1 MNILVVAGAAPE
13 TWPEINSSVFDYF
26 VGVDRGGLF
35 LLQRGYPLNLAVG
48 DFDSL
53 SPKEKRAV
61 IQQAGEVLEAQPEKD
76 DTDTQ
81 LALQHVF
88 EKFPQAK
95 VTLIGA
101 TGGRLDHLLSNLW
114 LGLEPRFAPFLDRF
128 VLRDS
133 QNSLR
138 YFTPGDYR
146 IYKEPEM
153 KYLAY
158 CCLTPVANLS
168 LFESKY
174 LLNQVDVLRP
184 FSYASNEFVTE
195 TASFSFSEGIL
206 AVIQSKDK

>member
-1 MNILVVAGAAPE
+1 MNILVVAGANPD
-13 TWPEINSSVFDYF
+13 TWPTMDLTAFDYF

-35 LLQRGYPLNLAVG
+35 LTERGYPLTLAVG

-53 SPKEKRAV
+53 SASEKESVLSK
-61 IQQAGEVLEAQPEKD
+61 AGKVLESQPEKD

-81 LALQHVF
+81 LALQSVF
-88 EKFPQAK
+88 EQFPEAE

-114 LGLEPRFAPFLDRF
+114 LGLEPRFQPFLSRF
-128 VLRDS
+128 VLRDK

-138 YFTPGDYR
+138 YFTPGEYR
-146 IYKEPEM
+146 VYKEPEM

-158 CCLTPVANLS
+158 CCLTPVNELS

-174 LLNQVDVLRP
+174 LLDKQDIP
-184 FSYASNEFVTE
+184 YPYSYASNEFVSD
-195 TASFSFSEGIL
+195 TASFSFSEGLI
-206 AVIQSKDK
+206 AVIQSKD

>member
-1 MNILVVAGAAPE
+1 MNILVVAGANPQ
-13 TWPEINSSVFDYF
+13 TWPEILPSEFDIF

-35 LLQRGYPLNLAVG
+35 LLERGFPLDIAIG

-53 SPKEKRAV
+53 ARKEK
-61 IQQAGEVLEAQPEKD
+61 ISVLEQAKEVIESQPEKD

-88 EKFPQAK
+88 RTFPEGN

-114 LGLEPRFAPFLDRF
+114 LGLEPRFFPFLSRF
-128 VLRDS
+128 VLKDR
-133 QNSLR
+133 QNNVRFYS
-138 YFTPGDYR
+138 PGNYR
-146 IYKEPEM
+146 IYKEPQM

-158 CCLTPVANLS
+158 CCLTPVENLS

-174 LLNQVDVLRP
+174 LLENVAVSYP
-184 FSYASNEFVTE
+184 YSYASNEFVTE
-195 TASFSFSEGIL
+195 TASFSFGKGII
-206 AVIQSKDK
+206 AVIQSKD